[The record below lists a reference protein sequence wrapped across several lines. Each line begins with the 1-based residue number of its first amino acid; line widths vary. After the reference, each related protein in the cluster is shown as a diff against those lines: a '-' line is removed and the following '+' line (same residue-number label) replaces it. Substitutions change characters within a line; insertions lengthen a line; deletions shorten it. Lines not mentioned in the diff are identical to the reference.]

1 MLSVPCPSRAMR
13 GASQPRS
20 ARRAAFSSTGKR
32 PPHAPLSSWGSEE
45 PWHAASSHQRERKPF
60 CTQGLCKPLSRTRE
74 TRRGQVPGACGC
86 LLPGYRAA
94 ASDAPPAASLWRSA
108 RCRGHREERPLLPE
122 ALRIRPAAAGSF
134 PVECEAGIGEGR
146 ARPGSRR
153 GSSASWS
160 WRVRRAQRR
169 GGRSAL
175 EGEIFT
181 NAEGEAFENGR
192 WACDPSHLHGSV
204 LCE

>member
-1 MLSVPCPSRAMR
+1 MLSVPCPSRAVR

-32 PPHAPLSSWGSEE
+32 PPPCSPVLLGVGGAVACRILSPAREETVLHARSVQTIKSDQRDPQGPGSRCLS
-45 PWHAASSHQRERKPF
+45 
-60 CTQGLCKPLSRTRE
+60 
-74 TRRGQVPGACGC
+74 
-86 LLPGYRAA
+86 PGYRAA

-181 NAEGEAFENGR
+181 NAEGEAFENGG
-192 WACDPSHLHGSV
+192 WACDPSHLHCSV